1 MTSSTAR
8 DLLILSPNCTGII
21 LVSISAIIWSTV
33 GLFVKG
39 IHADVWTILFWRGI
53 FSILALGT
61 YVFMRKEKGLTHEFA
76 NLGWP
81 GWISAL
87 VGAASTICFISAFKY
102 TSIANVSIIYA
113 ISPFIVAILAWI
125 LMREK
130 SSGRTL
136 MAAAI
141 ALTGVS
147 VTVGGS
153 LGSINLVGDFL
164 AICMS
169 IGMAI
174 RVVIF
179 RMFPD
184 RPMILATVIS
194 AVIHVLLSF
203 VLSSPFNVTA
213 IDLAL
218 LVCFGLVFATAT
230 IFMIEGTRL
239 IPASRSAL
247 INTAE
252 APLGPV
258 WALAGFCQC
267 AIAGNLDWRRPGTGC
282 SSLEPF
288 SGINLNMAATQSYYG
303 AELTRNGHQ

>member
-1 MTSSTAR
+1 MTSSGAK
-8 DLLILSPNCTGII
+8 DLLNLSPYRTGII

-33 GLFVKG
+33 GLFAKG
-39 IHADVWTILFWRGI
+39 IQTDVWTILFWRGT
-53 FSILALGT
+53 FSILALGA
-61 YVFMRKEKGLTHEFA
+61 YVSMRSEKGLVHEFA

-87 VGAASTICFISAFKY
+87 VGTVATICFISAFKY
-102 TSIANVSIIYA
+102 TSIAHVSIIYA

-130 SSGRTL
+130 SSSHTL

-147 VTVGGS
+147 VMVSGS
-153 LGSINLVGDFL
+153 LGSISLVGDFL

-174 RVVIF
+174 LVVIF
-179 RMFPD
+179 RMFPG

-213 IDLAL
+213 IDLVL
-218 LVCFGLVFATAT
+218 LVGFGLVFAAAT

-239 IPASRSAL
+239 IPASRSSL
-247 INTAE
+247 ISTAE
-252 APLGPV
+252 APLGPIWAWLIFASVPSQATWIGGALVLGAVV
-258 WALAGFCQC
+258 WNLLA
-267 AIAGNLDWRRPGTGC
+267 
-282 SSLEPF
+282 E
-288 SGINLNMAATQSYYG
+288 
-303 AELTRNGHQ
+303 